1 MVIVWVIVRVPF
13 SGRRFNK
20 TDSTRT
26 LFACKPPPCAA
37 LRFLAKFLRHH
48 AAGNENMNL
57 QVNSRLPGLV
67 SRIERLEEERAAL
80 AADIKDV
87 YTEAKSAGYD
97 TKILRKLIAE
107 RKLEDDEAR
116 EARCLL
122 DLYRRE
128 LSGFETTPLG
138 VAIASGVDD
147 AAPE

>member
-1 MVIVWVIVRVPF
+1 
-13 SGRRFNK
+13 
-20 TDSTRT
+20 
-26 LFACKPPPCAA
+26 
-37 LRFLAKFLRHH
+37 
-48 AAGNENMNL
+48 MNSHP
-57 QVNSRLPGLV
+57 NSRLPGLV
-67 SRIERLEEERAAL
+67 SRIERLEEERTAL

-107 RKLEDDEAR
+107 RKLDDEAR

-138 VAIASGVDD
+138 GVMASGVDD

>member
-1 MVIVWVIVRVPF
+1 
-13 SGRRFNK
+13 
-20 TDSTRT
+20 
-26 LFACKPPPCAA
+26 
-37 LRFLAKFLRHH
+37 
-48 AAGNENMNL
+48 MNSHP
-57 QVNSRLPGLV
+57 NSRLPGLV
-67 SRIERLEEERAAL
+67 SRIERLEEERAGL

-116 EARCLL
+116 EARCLM

-138 VAIASGVDD
+138 GVMASGVDD

>member
-1 MVIVWVIVRVPF
+1 
-13 SGRRFNK
+13 
-20 TDSTRT
+20 
-26 LFACKPPPCAA
+26 
-37 LRFLAKFLRHH
+37 
-48 AAGNENMNL
+48 MNL
-57 QVNSRLPGLV
+57 QANSRLPGLV

-116 EARCLL
+116 EARCLM

-128 LSGFETTPLG
+128 LDGFETTPLG
-138 VAIASGVDD
+138 
-147 AAPE
+147 AAAQSDEDMTTET

>member
-1 MVIVWVIVRVPF
+1 
-13 SGRRFNK
+13 
-20 TDSTRT
+20 
-26 LFACKPPPCAA
+26 
-37 LRFLAKFLRHH
+37 
-48 AAGNENMNL
+48 MNSHP
-57 QVNSRLPGLV
+57 NSRLPGLV

-138 VAIASGVDD
+138 VAMASDVDD